1 MNTRLDPTA
10 LLPTLAD
17 IEAAAE
23 VVYRD
28 FAATPQYRWG
38 LLSQRLG
45 TDCWL
50 KHENHTPVGAFKIR
64 GGLTYFDQLAQRG
77 ALPSEVISATRGNH
91 GQSMGWA
98 ARRHGVACTIVVPRG
113 NSVEKNAAM
122 RALGVT
128 LIEHG
133 DDFQEAREHAIQLA
147 AQRGA
152 HMVPSFH
159 PDLLRGV
166 STYWWE
172 FLRAVP
178 QLDVVYV
185 PIGQGSGACSAI
197 AAKLALRHPVRVVGV
212 VSSHATTYADSLAAG
227 SVIEAPVTTQL
238 ADGMACR
245 VADPEALAVMAPHI
259 DHIVQVSD
267 AEVAAAMRA
276 LFTDTH
282 NVAEGAGAAALAAAL
297 QERDQLQGLHVGLA
311 LTGGRPLFWPQSAAW
326 DPSTSCAPARPRL
339 AQMTMTCSAR
349 AGANRPCAWANTGE
363 RGGWRSTPSSPA
375 RCAATRKRWK
385 ALPKACRPCPK
396 CFNCRAS
403 TNTTAMHSSRP
414 STRSRWAKP
423 IRPSCTARTFA
434 SCATRWRSGWRASS
448 ARRACRRG
456 TNFLLA
462 CALRSTMCATTTRA
476 TTCCW

>member
-10 LLPTLAD
+10 LLPTLSD
-17 IEAAAE
+17 IEAAAQ

-28 FAATPQYRWG
+28 FPPTPQYRWG
-38 LLSQRLG
+38 LLSERLG

-77 ALPSEVISATRGNH
+77 AMPREVISATRGNH

-166 STYWWE
+166 ATYWWE

-197 AAKLALRHPVRVVGV
+197 AAKLALQHPVRVVGV
-212 VSSHATTYADSLAAG
+212 VSRHATTYADSLAAG
-227 SVIEAPVTTQL
+227 RVVEAPVTTQL

-245 VADPEALAVMAPHI
+245 VADAEALAVLAPHI
-259 DHIVQVSD
+259 DHLVQVSD
-267 AEVAAAMRA
+267 DEIAGAMRA
-276 LFTDTH
+276 IFTDTH
-282 NVAEGAGAAALAAAL
+282 NLAEGAGAAALAAAL
-297 QERDQLQGLHVGLA
+297 QEKHDLKGLNVGLA
-311 LTGGRPLFWPQSAAW
+311 LTGGNV
-326 DPSTSCAPARPRL
+326 DAPVFGGVL
-339 AQMTMTCSAR
+339 
-349 AGANRPCAWANTGE
+349 
-363 RGGWRSTPSSPA
+363 RG
-375 RCAATRKRWK
+375 
-385 ALPKACRPCPK
+385 
-396 CFNCRAS
+396 
-403 TNTTAMHSSRP
+403 
-414 STRSRWAKP
+414 
-423 IRPSCTARTFA
+423 
-434 SCATRWRSGWRASS
+434 
-448 ARRACRRG
+448 
-456 TNFLLA
+456 
-462 CALRSTMCATTTRA
+462 
-476 TTCCW
+476 